1 MVVRRTASRIE
12 SATATPP
19 EAIIQMLM
27 KAAAPERATE
37 IDALWARYQPQ
48 VIVVEDRSGILLDA
62 TRERIEFDPK
72 TMGVFWLIGFSGWRA
87 IECYSPH
94 VILSAACGR
103 TLHDLFGEDVELPEV
118 ERSYKERLSAARS
131 FIEQPHADA
140 TPWPDDLPRPVTD
153 RNDLDDDQHKA
164 SFDLVVLAVAFAF
177 FHEFRHVMLDF
188 DDARPSDRRE
198 EELHCDVWAR
208 EFMTAKL
215 AGYACDHGL
224 DYREV
229 LSKRSMGLALAA
241 LILHEITPKHGFNPH
256 YFSIKTRLAT
266 LLRDTKLPDGDNFWI
281 FAASLLVGIFRRE
294 HHGFAPPPM
303 PARLLAEH
311 LLDLLPE

>member
-1 MVVRRTASRIE
+1 M
-12 SATATPP
+12 PP

-37 IDALWARYQPQ
+37 IDAMWARYHPQ
-48 VIVVEDRSGILLDA
+48 VVVTEDRSGISLDA
-62 TRERIEFDPK
+62 NRERIAFDPK
-72 TMGVFWLIGFSGWRA
+72 TMEVFWLIGFSGWRA

-94 VILSAACGR
+94 VVLSAAFGR
-103 TLHDLFGEDVELPEV
+103 TLHDLFEEDDELPEV

-131 FIEQPHADA
+131 LIEQRDA
-140 TPWPDDLPRPVTD
+140 VAAPWPDDLPRPVTD
-153 RNDLDDDQHKA
+153 RDDLDDYQHKA
-164 SFDLVVLAVAFAF
+164 AFDLVVLAAGFAF

-188 DDARPSDRRE
+188 DDARQSDRRE

-215 AGYACDHGL
+215 AGYASDHGL
-224 DYREV
+224 EYREA
-229 LSKRSMGLALAA
+229 LRKRSMGLALSA

-256 YFSIKTRLAT
+256 YFSIKTRLAA
-266 LLRDTKLPDGDNFWI
+266 LMSDTKLPDDDDFWL
-281 FAASLLVGIFRRE
+281 FAASLLVGVFRCE
-294 HHGFAPPPM
+294 HHGFAPTPM